1 MRKTNILT
9 SAFAPK
15 KGYRQQETY
24 RTKFNK
30 NIKPMIV
37 GAILVAFLWFY
48 ISATAGAYARDN
60 MITTFNAL
68 GHVADAITESPFY
81 AFRDG
86 FAWDYAKKVFGYGLI
101 VIAIGG
107 LWLYAYDSSRIHHD
121 VSTLKGSSEWEDPKE
136 LSKRYGEY
144 EEVQSKPLLPFLPAP
159 KKLDFLAPYSNSILS
174 QNFQMSLDT
183 RINYKAVNTLILGTT
198 GSGKSRYY
206 LKPNLLQMNACYVI
220 TDPSGGI
227 LQQCGETLR
236 RFGYN
241 VRIFDINNMG
251 DCSTYNPMKYCYSE
265 ADVKKLVNAFIKNT
279 AAPGS
284 ENSNKDPFWDD
295 SMNAFL
301 CALVSLLVTYGMDA
315 EIMNGKTYIPCFAS
329 LAELTRMANR
339 PVEENGQ
346 QPIRGRSRQPDGP
359 TSAKS
364 ELNVIFENVRKRAE
378 EEGRKKYNQFGTM
391 PDKPYCL
398 REWENFKIAPEKTS
412 TTILM
417 TTAVRLDA
425 FNIDRVRDLTTGP
438 CDENGKPT
446 DTIELDTFGDQKDV
460 LFVIIPTNDRTYN
473 FLAAFL
479 YTQLFDILY
488 RKGEHSAK
496 TSTVKLATG
505 ELVRYF
511 KEDEVTAEA
520 DKAFLSD
527 IKHTTIRRVEV
538 NGKLKGRIGKGKKA
552 REVVLDDAYYE
563 IVGKDGTVISRRP
576 TEKLAKAYQQAL
588 KSAKI
593 SPGDGQALPCHVR
606 FLLDEFSNIGEIP
619 EFKEKLATIRKYEIS
634 VCVICQTITQLKG
647 MYEKDYEVI
656 DGNCPETIFL
666 GGDENSNNEYI
677 SKKLGK
683 ATVIGANGSVNE
695 KSAGSHSYNAE
706 ERDLMKPEEIGRIP
720 YEKCL
725 VMVYGEQPIFDYKF
739 DYPRHKNYKYT
750 QDFGAD
756 VGLGD
761 RYMVFDRT
769 PYREEIGHVAPIDHN
784 PKIPAKQCT
793 SILPTVHAM
802 RLDGDTFKR
811 IFNREDLSP
820 TDVMDN
826 ITNAQ
831 LDDMGIGMGINFPIS
846 AGAVF

>member
-1 MRKTNILT
+1 MGKTVDIIT
-9 SAFAPK
+9 SAVTPK
-15 KGYRQQETY
+15 KGYKQQETY
-24 RTKFNK
+24 QTKFRQH
-30 NIKPMIV
+30 IRPLMI
-37 GAILVAFLWFY
+37 GCAIVVLIWFY
-48 ISATAGAYARDN
+48 IAATAGAYARNN
-60 MITTFNAL
+60 MITTWSAL
-68 GHVADAITESPFY
+68 GHVMDAITESPFY
-81 AFRDG
+81 AFQNG
-86 FAWDYAKKVFGYGLI
+86 FAWDYARKIFGYGII

-107 LWLYAYDSSRIHHD
+107 LWLYAYDASRIHHD
-121 VSTLKGSSEWEDPKE
+121 VSTLKGSSEWEDPTE
-136 LSKRYGEY
+136 LSKRYAESK
-144 EEVQSKPLLPFLPAP
+144 EISEKPLLPFLPAK

-206 LKPNLLQMNACYVI
+206 LKPNLLQMNCSYVI

-241 VRIFDINNMG
+241 IRIFDINNMG

-301 CALVSLLVTYGMDA
+301 CAIVSLLVTYGMDA

-364 ELNVIFENVRKRAE
+364 ELNVIFENVRRRME
-378 EEGRKKYNQFGTM
+378 EEGKTE
-391 PDKPYCL
+391 KPYCL

-425 FNIDRVRDLTTGP
+425 FNIDKVRDLTTGP

-446 DTIELDTFGDQKDV
+446 DTICLDTFGDQRDV

-479 YTQLFDILY
+479 YTQAFDILY
-488 RKGEHSAK
+488 RKGEHSAG
-496 TSTVKLATG
+496 TSTVKLANG

-511 KEDEVTAEA
+511 KHEDVKTEA
-520 DKAFLSD
+520 DRTFLSD

-538 NGKLKGRIGKGKKA
+538 NGKLKGHLGKGKNAK
-552 REVVLDDAYYE
+552 EIVVDDAFYE
-563 IVGKDGTVISRRP
+563 ILDKGGNVISRRP
-576 TEKLAKAYQQAL
+576 TEKLAKEYQQAL

-593 SPGDGQALPCHVR
+593 VPGNGQALPCHVR
-606 FLLDEFSNIGEIP
+606 FLLDEFPNIGEIP

-683 ATVIGANGSVNE
+683 STVIGANGSVNE

-725 VMVYGEQPIFDYKF
+725 VMVYGEQPVYDYKF

-750 QDFGAD
+750 QDFGSD
-756 VGLGD
+756 IGLGN
-761 RYMVFDRT
+761 RYMIFDRS
-769 PYREEIGHVAPIDHN
+769 PYTEQIGHVAPVDHN

-793 SILPTVHAM
+793 SILPTIHAM
-802 RLDGDTFKR
+802 RLDGETFKR
-811 IFNREDLSP
+811 IFNREDLTP
-820 TDVMDN
+820 TEVMDN
-826 ITNAQ
+826 IANTQ
-831 LDDMGIGMGINFPIS
+831 MGDMGLNFPIS
-846 AGAVF
+846 PAAVY

>member
-1 MRKTNILT
+1 MGAGNFMK
-9 SAFAPK
+9 AFMPQ
-15 KGYRQQETY
+15 KGYKQQETY
-24 RTKFNK
+24 QEKYYK
-30 NIKPMIV
+30 KLKPLLIGV
-37 GAILVAFLWFY
+37 IAVILIWFY
-48 ISATAGAYARDN
+48 IAATAGAYARNN
-60 MITTFNAL
+60 MVSTYSAL
-68 GHVADAITESPFY
+68 GHVVETMIQSPFY
-81 AFRDG
+81 AFQNG
-86 FAWDYAKKVFGYGLI
+86 FAWDYARKVFGYGLV

-107 LWLYAYDSSRIHHD
+107 LWLYAYDSTRVHHD

-144 EEVQSKPLLPFLPAP
+144 VEVAEKRSLPLLPAK

-206 LKPNLLQMNACYVI
+206 LKPNLLQMNASYVI

-236 RFGYN
+236 RHGYH

-251 DCSTYNPMKYCYSE
+251 NCSTYNPMKYCYSE

-295 SMNAFL
+295 AMNAFL
-301 CALVSLLVTYGMDA
+301 CAIVSLIVTYGQDP
-315 EIMNGKTYIPCFAS
+315 EIMGGKTYIPCFAS
-329 LAELTRMANR
+329 LAELTRMANK
-339 PVEENGQ
+339 PLEEGGQ
-346 QPIRGRSRQPDGP
+346 QPMRGRSRQPDGP

-364 ELNVIFENVRKRAE
+364 ELNTIFENVRARME
-378 EEGRKKYNQFGTM
+378 EEGKTE
-391 PDKPYCL
+391 KPYCL

-425 FNIDRVRDLTTGP
+425 FNIDKVRDLTTGP
-438 CDENGKPT
+438 CDENGKPM
-446 DTIELDTFGDQKDV
+446 DTICLDTFGEQRDV

-488 RKGEHSAK
+488 RKGEHSAG
-496 TSTVKLATG
+496 TSTVKLANG

-511 KEDEVTAEA
+511 NEA
-520 DKAFLSD
+520 DTQAGVNTAFLSD

-538 NGKLKGRIGKGKKA
+538 NGKLKGHLGKGKKA

-563 IVGKDGTVISRRP
+563 ILGKDGTVISCRP
-576 TEKLAKAYQQAL
+576 TERLAKDYQQAL

-593 SPGDGQALPCHVR
+593 VPGDGQALPCHVR
-606 FLLDEFSNIGEIP
+606 FLLDEFPNIGEIP

-695 KSAGSHSYNAE
+695 RSAGSHSYNAE

-725 VMVYGEQPIFDYKF
+725 VMVYGEQPVFDYKF

-750 QDFGAD
+750 QDFGKD

-769 PYREEIGHVAPIDHN
+769 PYAKEIGHVSPIDYN
-784 PKIPAKQCT
+784 PKIPAKKCT
-793 SILPTVHAM
+793 SVLPTIHAM

-811 IFNREDLSP
+811 IFNREDLTP
-820 TDVMDN
+820 TEVMDN
-826 ITNAQ
+826 ITNTQ
-831 LDDMGIGMGINFPIS
+831 LDGMGILGGNFQIS
-846 AGAVF
+846 AGAVL